1 MTSWALLLL
10 ASVLLATPGLTF
22 SGLTPEGSDP
32 VTADLCGLGEP
43 FCQDQSGPQSDLL
56 TNSEGLGIICL
67 HCRKIIRKLEKM
79 VGENPT
85 EDTIRQTA
93 SRVCRKMKLLY
104 APCKKM
110 MKSSLRFISRDIMAG
125 KPPQAV
131 CVDLR
136 ICKPEAGLF

>member
-1 MTSWALLLL
+1 MTPWALLFFVC
-10 ASVLLATPGLTF
+10 VLLATPGLTF
-22 SGLTPEGSDP
+22 SHLTPEGYDL

-43 FCQDQSGPQSDLL
+43 FCQDQPGPQGDLL
-56 TNSEGLGIICL
+56 TNSAGLNIICL
-67 HCRKIIRKLEKM
+67 SCRKIISKLEDM

-85 EDTIRQTA
+85 EDTIRQAA

-104 APCKKM
+104 TPCKKM
-110 MKSSLRFISRDIMAG
+110 MKRSLQFISRDIMAG

-136 ICKPEAGLF
+136 ICKPEAGLI